1 MADLKPGPRKGQE
14 EPEGDPTD
22 HIWDNLSIKIKKSND
37 GL

>member
-1 MADLKPGPRKGQE
+1 MADLRAGPGKGQ